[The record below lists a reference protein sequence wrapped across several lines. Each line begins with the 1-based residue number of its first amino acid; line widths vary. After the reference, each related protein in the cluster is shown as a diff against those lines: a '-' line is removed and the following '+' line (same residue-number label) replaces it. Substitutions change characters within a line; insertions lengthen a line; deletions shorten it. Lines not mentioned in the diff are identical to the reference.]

1 MARKTKERAIQS
13 PGITIIGEGLTER
26 YYFTHLKRL
35 KGYRYT
41 CKPRNFTEQSIEDI
55 QKQVERVLADR
66 GVAVCVFD
74 ADVARAKP
82 AEKAKLDAM
91 RKKYA
96 NRENVVICDSMP
108 SIEFWFLIHFLNTNK
123 YFASSRDVY
132 KCFVATF
139 QISTSM
145 TLSSPRRNGWQNYL
159 STTVLKQPCNEQRVS
174 APMASRIAT
183 FTKRSSGL
191 NRKNSDS
198 TLGSLRSR
206 RVTP

>member
-35 KGYRYT
+35 MDYRYT

-96 NRENVVICDSMP
+96 NRKNVVICDSMP

-123 YFASSRDVY
+123 YFASSRDVVQVLRRHISNFDKHDSFLSKEKWVAELLVDNRLETALQRAESFGTNGESYSIIY
-132 KCFVATF
+132 KAFKRF
-139 QISTSM
+139 
-145 TLSSPRRNGWQNYL
+145 
-159 STTVLKQPCNEQRVS
+159 EQ
-174 APMASRIAT
+174 
-183 FTKRSSGL
+183 KE
-191 NRKNSDS
+191 
-198 TLGSLRSR
+198 
-206 RVTP
+206 

>member
-123 YFASSRDVY
+123 YFASSRDVVQVLRRHISNFDKHDSFLSKEKWVAELLVDNRLETAMQRAESFGTKGESYSNIY
-132 KCFVATF
+132 KAFKRF
-139 QISTSM
+139 
-145 TLSSPRRNGWQNYL
+145 
-159 STTVLKQPCNEQRVS
+159 EQ
-174 APMASRIAT
+174 
-183 FTKRSSGL
+183 KE
-191 NRKNSDS
+191 
-198 TLGSLRSR
+198 
-206 RVTP
+206 

>member
-74 ADVARAKP
+74 ADVARAKS

-108 SIEFWFLIHFLNTNK
+108 SIEFCFLIHFLNTNK
-123 YFASSRDVY
+123 YFASSRDV
-132 KCFVATF
+132 V
-139 QISTSM
+139 QVLRRHISTFDKHDSF
-145 TLSSPRRNGWQNYL
+145 LSKEKWVAELLVDNRLETAMQRAESFGTNG
-159 STTVLKQPCNEQRVS
+159 E
-174 APMASRIAT
+174 
-183 FTKRSSGL
+183 
-191 NRKNSDS
+191 
-198 TLGSLRSR
+198 
-206 RVTP
+206 

>member
-1 MARKTKERAIQS
+1 MD
-13 PGITIIGEGLTER
+13 
-26 YYFTHLKRL
+26 
-35 KGYRYT
+35 YRYT

-123 YFASSRDVY
+123 YFASSRDVVQVLRRHISNFD
-132 KCFVATF
+132 KHDSFLSKEKWVAELLVDNCLETAMQRAESF
-139 QISTSM
+139 GT
-145 TLSSPRRNGWQNYL
+145 NG
-159 STTVLKQPCNEQRVS
+159 E
-174 APMASRIAT
+174 
-183 FTKRSSGL
+183 
-191 NRKNSDS
+191 
-198 TLGSLRSR
+198 
-206 RVTP
+206 

>member
-123 YFASSRDVY
+123 YFASSRDVVQVLRRHISNFDKHDSFLSKEKWVAELLVDNRLETAMQRAESFGINGESYSNIY
-132 KCFVATF
+132 KAFKRF
-139 QISTSM
+139 
-145 TLSSPRRNGWQNYL
+145 
-159 STTVLKQPCNEQRVS
+159 EQ
-174 APMASRIAT
+174 
-183 FTKRSSGL
+183 KE
-191 NRKNSDS
+191 
-198 TLGSLRSR
+198 
-206 RVTP
+206 